1 MKSIRRKISVGFVAL
16 IFVLFCSGVIAYAEM
31 NRLRRD
37 AESVFAQGA
46 QATDFAKRM
55 LDALQVQ
62 NSAVLKMLILGN
74 QSPAEEY
81 TTGLLA
87 FNTALLDAMENSD
100 DTKDLDKIFSANE
113 HYHSIVERQAS
124 TITTEAIDRD
134 WYMSSYVDAYY
145 ALDIA
150 IKDYMSSPSNSLAVR
165 TSRIEDS
172 IYRTITPSILTLIV
186 AIVIVCMFYFF
197 IDTYYTSPVQRI
209 SKALGF
215 YMESKLPYKVKIDEK
230 SELMTLNNNII
241 ELIEQNKKQQQ

>member
-37 AESVFAQGA
+37 AESVIAQGA
-46 QATDFAKRM
+46 QATDFSKRM

-62 NSAVLKMLILGN
+62 NSAVLKMLILGD
-74 QSPAEEY
+74 QSPSEEY

-113 HYHSIVERQAS
+113 HYHAIVEQHAT
-124 TITTEAIDRD
+124 TITTEAADKD

-145 ALDIA
+145 ALDTA

-197 IDTYYTSPVQRI
+197 IDTYYTRPVQRI

-230 SELMTLNNNII
+230 SELMTLNNNIV
-241 ELIEQNKKQQQ
+241 ELIEQNKKQ